1 MPDPWHPLSSIII
14 SKAFRKNC
22 LKSFPEAQGQDH
34 GRKKMEMRCKLL
46 ANGIRPGPS
55 EEVLHVEWRVNTRS
69 KFMTWCWRATFC
81 CLEEA
86 KFCPP
91 PASMMAA
98 PSQPRGG
105 LGLSGHC
112 CSHWNTT
119 LNPFHQIL
127 SGLPLASPTP
137 LSILILT
144 LNSEPCCVTFVFK
157 GKDNHQCR
165 DFPLTLT
172 VHIPYSTLTQLS
184 PHHNLKS

>member
-1 MPDPWHPLSSIII
+1 M
-14 SKAFRKNC
+14 
-22 LKSFPEAQGQDH
+22 KSEYPVQVHD
-34 GRKKMEMRCKLL
+34 L
-46 ANGIRPGPS
+46 
-55 EEVLHVEWRVNTRS
+55 VLEGHY
-69 KFMTWCWRATFC
+69 C

-91 PASMMAA
+91 PASIMAA

-144 LNSEPCCVTFVFK
+144 LNSEPYCVTFVFK